1 MNKLFSHR
9 LALTLLALSLSP
21 AIAAESAPDSETPAA
36 EEATEGVPLED
47 IRTFSEVFSR
57 VKSDYVDDIG
67 DTKLLENA
75 IRCMLSG
82 LDPHSAYL
90 DRDAYEA
97 LQEGTSGEFGGLGI
111 EVSMEDGLIKV
122 IAPIDDT
129 PAARAGVQAG
139 DTIVRLDD
147 TPVKGLSLGE
157 AVDLMRGKPGSEIE
171 LTIVR
176 DGRDQPLKLTIERD
190 IIKVKSVRSRMLEP
204 GYGYLRLSQFQSN
217 TTDEAREALEEL
229 RDSEDGELKGLILDL
244 RNNPGGVLNAAVGI
258 SDLFLDSGL
267 IVYTEGRGEENEL
280 RFSADSDDLLDGAP
294 LIVLVNG
301 GSASASEI
309 VAGALQ
315 DQGRAIIMGEKT
327 FGKGSVQTILP
338 MNNNTALK
346 LTTARYFTPSGRSIQ
361 ANGIEPDIVID
372 RVRVAEREDSGD
384 RISEADLSGH
394 LENDAAPS
402 PEDGD
407 KPTGIEAVDQA
418 EDDSKPLATT
428 DYELYEAL
436 NLLKGVVIMGKK

>member
-1 MNKLFSHR
+1 MNKLLPHR
-9 LALTLLALSLSP
+9 LALVLLALSLSP
-21 AIAAESAPDSETPAA
+21 GLAAESDPNTETPAA
-36 EEATEGVPLED
+36 EDAAEGVPLED

-67 DTKLLENA
+67 DKKLLENA
-75 IRCMLSG
+75 IRGMLSG

-97 LQEGTSGEFGGLGI
+97 LQEGTTGEFGGLGI

-157 AVDLMRGKPGSEIE
+157 AVDIMRGKPGSEIN

-176 DGRDQPLKLTIERD
+176 EGRDQPLKLTIERD

-217 TTDEAREALEEL
+217 TTDEARAALEEL
-229 RDSEDGELKGLILDL
+229 RDSDDGELKGLILDL

-394 LENDAAPS
+394 LENDAEAS

-407 KPTGIEAVDQA
+407 TPTGIEAVDQA